1 MRSVAT
7 SSIARASRFVAYFL
21 CVLLA
26 CLVGYLAISQYRA
39 RVALQ
44 GAQIRQLG
52 QDLEKRAFAVGYFF
66 SERIEDVNQFA
77 KGRELSIYFENLA
90 LGMSME
96 YGLRSS
102 LLGIRESFDHLCKN
116 KLLGGQPIYS
126 RIIFLDASGEQLAAG
141 GDASRNP
148 AAGDLKQYLG
158 PNEGRIVFPD
168 ELGGEMQ
175 IAVSVPFF
183 FKGKFSGRIL
193 AWIPLSILNDHF
205 AGDLRV
211 GSPTAIVYGRDHLFL
226 TDRTRALVSQRLQ
239 SLLPELKPGVPTP
252 VPATTVGRP
261 DVFVIRAPVS
271 DVPLSLLAFVPSSNR
286 FDVNS
291 PRNALVVSGGM
302 AAIIIAGIFLV
313 IFLNTKNAALGAKL
327 EATSLLALEMRKAR
341 EAADSANRAKSDFL
355 ATMSHEIRTPMNA
368 VIGFVNILLDT
379 ELSLQQREYMKNI
392 RVSGDA
398 LLAIV
403 NDILDFSKIESS
415 RLELDREPLDL
426 RSCLEEAVSVSAG
439 AAAQKRIE
447 LRCDIAA
454 DVPPAILGDATR
466 LRQVLMNLV
475 SNAVKFT
482 AEEGIVQVSVSRE
495 TRDENDWLRIGVR
508 DTGIG
513 ISEDMK
519 ERLFKPFSQVDS
531 STTRL
536 YGGSGLGLVIC
547 KRLVE
552 MMGGDIGV
560 ESEPGRGSLFTVKIP
575 VIPVATVPAEPKHS
589 EFQRAPG
596 LTAHDSPLPNPASS
610 SAVRPSQVD
619 GATPTSLH
627 ILVAEDSRMSRTVA
641 KLTLERL
648 GHGVE
653 TVTNGLE
660 ALEAV
665 KRQPY
670 DAVLMDVR
678 MPEMDGLEATRQI
691 REYES
696 RQANRSRSFIIALT
710 ADALT
715 GDREKCINSGMDDFL
730 SKPLNPEAL
739 KTALERSRIN
749 PSQAR
754 LTEAIRP

>member
-1 MRSVAT
+1 MRGVAI
-7 SSIARASRFVAYFL
+7 SSIAQASKFVAYLL

-26 CLVGYLAISQYRA
+26 CMVGYLAISQYRA

-44 GAQIRQLG
+44 ESQIRQLG
-52 QDLEKRAFAVGYFF
+52 QELEKRAFAVGYFF
-66 SERIEDVNQFA
+66 SERIEDVNQLA
-77 KGRELSIYFENLA
+77 KSREISIYFENLA

-102 LLGIRESFDHLCKN
+102 LLGIRESFENLRNN
-116 KLLGGQPIYS
+116 KLVGRQPIYS
-126 RIIFLDASGEQLAAG
+126 RIVFFDSSGEQLAAS

-148 AAGDLKQYLG
+148 TAENLKQYLG
-158 PNEGRIVFPD
+158 PDHGQIIFPD
-168 ELGGEMQ
+168 ELEGKMQ

-183 FKGKFSGRIL
+183 FKGKFSGRVL
-193 AWIPLSILNDHF
+193 AWIPLSVINDHF
-205 AGDLRV
+205 TGDLRV
-211 GSPTAIVYGRDHLFL
+211 GSPTTIVYGRDRLFL
-226 TDRTRALVSQRLQ
+226 TDRTRAMVPQQLQ
-239 SLLPELKPGVPTP
+239 TMLPELQPGVPTP
-252 VPATTVGRP
+252 VSTAAAGKT
-261 DVFVIRAPVS
+261 DFFLIRAPIA
-271 DVPLSLLAFVPSSNR
+271 DVPLSLLAFVPANNR

-313 IFLNTKNAALGAKL
+313 IFLNTKNAALEAKL
-327 EATSLLALEMRKAR
+327 EATSLLAMEMQKAR

-379 ELSLQQREYMKNI
+379 ELAPRQREYMKHI
-392 RVSGDA
+392 RVSGNA

-415 RLELDREPLDL
+415 QLELASEPLHP

-447 LRCDIAA
+447 LGCDIAT
-454 DVPPAILGDATR
+454 DVPPVIVGDATR
-466 LRQVLMNLV
+466 LRQILMNLV
-475 SNAVKFT
+475 GNAVKFT
-482 AEEGIVQVSVSRE
+482 AEEGKVLVNVSRE
-495 TRDENDWLRIGVR
+495 TRAGKDWLNIGVR

-536 YGGSGLGLVIC
+536 YGGSGLGLAIC

-552 MMGGDIGV
+552 KMGGDIGV
-560 ESEPGRGSLFTVKIP
+560 ESEPGHGSVFTVKIP
-575 VIPVATVPAEPKHS
+575 IIVPAAGSAEPQHT
-589 EFQRAPG
+589 EFQPSPS
-596 LTAHDSPLPNPASS
+596 LPAHDSPPPDQTS
-610 SAVRPSQVD
+610 SAAAPVSQL
-619 GATPTSLH
+619 GGLATDSLQ
-627 ILVAEDSRMSRTVA
+627 ILVAEDSRLNRAVV

-648 GHGVE
+648 GHRVE
-653 TVTNGLE
+653 TVANGRE

-665 KRQPY
+665 KRQAY
-670 DAVLMDVR
+670 DVVLMDVR

-691 REYES
+691 REYEAL
-696 RQANRSRSFIIALT
+696 RQNGKRSFIVALT
-710 ADALT
+710 ADVLT
-715 GDREKCINSGMDDFL
+715 GDREKCINSGMNDFL

-739 KTALERSRIN
+739 KAVLERSRKIT
-749 PSQAR
+749 PPA
-754 LTEAIRP
+754 

>member
-1 MRSVAT
+1 MTAVAT
-7 SSIARASRFVAYFL
+7 SSIARASKIVAYLL

-44 GAQIRQLG
+44 ETQIRQLG

-66 SERIEDVNQFA
+66 SERIEDVNQLA
-77 KGRELSIYFENLA
+77 KSRELSIYFENLA

-96 YGLRSS
+96 YGLRAS
-102 LLGIRESFDHLCKN
+102 LLGIRESFDNLSKS
-116 KLLGGQPIYS
+116 KLVGGYPIYS
-126 RIIFLDASGEQLAAG
+126 QIVFLDASGEQLAASG
-141 GDASRNP
+141 NSARNP
-148 AAGDLKQYLG
+148 TAENLKQYLG
-158 PNEGRIVFPD
+158 PNEGRTVFPD
-168 ELGGEMQ
+168 ELDGEMQ

-193 AWIPLSILNDHF
+193 AYIPLSILNDHF

-226 TDRTRALVSQRLQ
+226 TDRTRALVPQRLQ
-239 SLLPELKPGVPTP
+239 SMLPELRPGLPTAVSSTAAGKP
-252 VPATTVGRP
+252 
-261 DVFVIRAPVS
+261 DLFVIRASVA
-271 DVPLSLLAFVPSSNR
+271 DVPLSLLAFVPANNH

-291 PRNALVVSGGM
+291 PRNALVISGGM

-313 IFLNTKNAALGAKL
+313 IFLNTKNAALEAKL
-327 EATSLLALEMRKAR
+327 EATSHLALEMRKAR

-379 ELSLQQREYMKNI
+379 ELAPQQREYMKNI

-403 NDILDFSKIESS
+403 NDVLDFSKIESS
-415 RLELDREPLDL
+415 QLELDREPLHL

-439 AAAQKRIE
+439 AAALKRIE
-447 LRCDIAA
+447 LGCDISA
-454 DVPPAILGDATR
+454 DVPPAIVGDAAR

-475 SNAVKFT
+475 GNAVKFT
-482 AEEGIVQVSVSRE
+482 AKEGTAMVTVSRD
-495 TRDENDWLRIGVR
+495 THDGKDRLRIEVR

-536 YGGSGLGLVIC
+536 YGGSGLGLAIC

-560 ESEPGRGSLFTVKIP
+560 ESEPGKGSLFTVTIP
-575 VIPVATVPAEPKHS
+575 IILPATNPVEPQNS
-589 EFQRAPG
+589 EFHSSPI
-596 LTAHDSPLPNPASS
+596 LPVPLPDEASS
-610 SAVRPSQVD
+610 AAVQPIQMGSH
-619 GATPTSLH
+619 TPDPLH
-627 ILVAEDSRMSRTVA
+627 ILVAEDSRLSRTVA

-648 GHGVE
+648 GHRVE

-665 KRQPY
+665 QRQPY
-670 DAVLMDVR
+670 DVVLMDVR
-678 MPEMDGLEATRQI
+678 MPEMDGMEATHKI
-691 REYES
+691 RESEALQPNG
-696 RQANRSRSFIIALT
+696 RRSFIIALT

-715 GDREKCINSGMDDFL
+715 GDREKCIDSGMDDFL
-730 SKPLNPEAL
+730 SKPLNPGAL
-739 KTALERSRIN
+739 KAALERSRKF
-749 PSQAR
+749 PTPA
-754 LTEAIRP
+754 